1 MGIFFVR
8 ITWSWYINQRGCN
21 NAQWK
26 NSQWNKAH
34 FKMKC
39 FFFKWN
45 FFFGVV
51 ACICILYLIFSNI
64 PLKRLYIYGRHCEL
78 HNTIA
83 WWKNQRGEVQVIG
96 SDPIRF
102 GSIPFRCDSIGSLC
116 FVWRRLSLFR
126 LTEIIGGVSSLL
138 WLTVPANCCCSCAFP
153 LAFKY
158 WFMAASVIQIY
169 G

>member
-1 MGIFFVR
+1 MG
-8 ITWSWYINQRGCN
+8 
-21 NAQWK
+21 
-26 NSQWNKAH
+26 
-34 FKMKC
+34 
-39 FFFKWN
+39 FFFKWSY
-45 FFFGVV
+45 FLWGLLR
-51 ACICILYLIFSNI
+51 APCRIFLNPLSIKINI
-64 PLKRLYIYGRHCEL
+64 PLKRLHIYGRHCEL

-83 WWKNQRGEVQVIG
+83 WWKNQRDEVQVIG